1 METAE
6 GPHLSELGPAAQGA
20 NEPQGPPSQDSLSF
34 NAAEVSNN
42 DLQL

>member
-6 GPHLSELGPAAQGA
+6 GPHLAELGPAAQGA
-20 NEPQGPPSQDSLSF
+20 SEPQRPSSQDLLSF

-42 DLQL
+42 HLQL